1 MPEVLRW
8 RILAGLRWLAGSQ
21 RPAPTPPDGPGWRFT
36 AEHSPR
42 TLHTALLVREAGGL
56 PVRPGAEIPPRLS
69 EQVRRRIVLPA
80 GDRVLAGGDWPAWW
94 RRLAAFH
101 ARESRL
107 RELPRG
113 RAEQLSWARSQ
124 RDRQARVFDPPDF
137 VSLAQAPEL
146 RTAARLVWAQCPA
159 GPAQQRHGDAPA
171 PEFGPRLVSDIAVGV
186 AAEHGVPA
194 SSLDAGV
201 LILDVEGLW
210 SWHAG
215 PGFAFCSAAVP
226 ADATAA
232 EALLREVF
240 ASSLS

>member
-21 RPAPTPPDGPGWRFT
+21 RPAPPPDGPGWRF
-36 AEHSPR
+36 AAGPSPQ

-56 PVRPGAEIPPRLS
+56 PVQPAAAIPPRLS

-80 GDRVLAGGDWPAWW
+80 ADRVRAGRDWAAWW

-101 ARESRL
+101 AREVRL
-107 RELPRG
+107 PDGPRS
-113 RAEQLSWARSQ
+113 RAEQLSWQRSQ
-124 RDRQARVFDPPDF
+124 RERQARVFDPPDF
-137 VSLAQAPEL
+137 VSLAPVPEL
-146 RTAARLVWAQCPA
+146 RAAARLVWAQYPA
-159 GPAQQRHGDAPA
+159 GPQPQRTGQAGAAEFGQRLIGDAA
-171 PEFGPRLVSDIAVGV
+171 MGV

-201 LILDVEGLW
+201 LILEVEGMW

-215 PGFAFCSAAVP
+215 PGFALCSAAVP
-226 ADATAA
+226 ADAAAA

-240 ASSLS
+240 ASSIS